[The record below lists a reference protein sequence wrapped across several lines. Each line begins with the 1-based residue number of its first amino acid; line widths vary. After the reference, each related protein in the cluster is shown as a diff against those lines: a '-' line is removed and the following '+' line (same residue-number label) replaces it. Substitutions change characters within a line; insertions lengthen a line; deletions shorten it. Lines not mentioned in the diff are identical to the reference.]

1 MTNAK
6 PKSTRRPDQ
15 KSLSL
20 GDVLPEA
27 EALVRAGKE
36 RSLSALVRRAIRL
49 YLNPEQQANDPRPM
63 TFALGQL
70 RLELSRIGSNLNQL
84 AHGFNMRGPVAFKR
98 DELAESHEALQSEFR
113 VVMTKL
119 DEIERVFL
127 RGNNQARGNLHAT
140 RKPEHESQQK
150 GK

>member
-6 PKSTRRPDQ
+6 PKSTRRLDQ

-27 EALVRAGKE
+27 EALVRTGKE
-36 RSLSALVRRAIRL
+36 RSFSDLVRRALRL

-63 TFALGQL
+63 TKVLGQL
-70 RLELSRIGSNLNQL
+70 RIEMSRIGSNLNQL
-84 AHGFNMRGPVAFKR
+84 AHGFNMRGPVAFER
-98 DELAESHEALQSEFR
+98 DELAESHKALQDEFR

-119 DEIERVFL
+119 EEIERVFL
-127 RGNNQARGNLHAT
+127 RGKR
-140 RKPEHESQQK
+140 
-150 GK
+150 